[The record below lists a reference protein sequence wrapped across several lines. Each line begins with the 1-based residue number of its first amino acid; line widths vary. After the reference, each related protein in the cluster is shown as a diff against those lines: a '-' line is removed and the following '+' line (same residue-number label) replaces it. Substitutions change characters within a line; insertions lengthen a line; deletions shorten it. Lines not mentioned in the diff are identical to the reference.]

1 MEPLRREVLVPV
13 PSHRRPASLIGLSIV
28 MVLFASAVDALVWS
42 YQAQRAA
49 LERQDGRYVRAR
61 PCRAVAPA
69 PAPAPASIRRAPDDV
84 REMTLRPAPLAD
96 E

>member
-13 PSHRRPASLIGLSIV
+13 PAHRRPASLIGLSIV

-42 YQAQRAA
+42 FQVQRAA
-49 LERQDGRYVRAR
+49 IERETRTVAR
-61 PCRAVAPA
+61 PCHGARQHQPA
-69 PAPAPASIRRAPDDV
+69 PPTIRSAAHH
-84 REMTLRPAPLAD
+84 RPEAMPRPVMPAD

>member
-1 MEPLRREVLVPV
+1 
-13 PSHRRPASLIGLSIV
+13 

-49 LERQDGRYVRAR
+49 LERQDTTLVRAR
-61 PCRAVAPA
+61 PCRSHRLHGPA
-69 PAPAPASIRRAPDDV
+69 PAVIQRAPS
-84 REMTLRPAPLAD
+84 LAPRSIPQAD

>member
-49 LERQDGRYVRAR
+49 MERQEMVRPR
-61 PCRAVAPA
+61 PCRAHKATGPKQHAEIRTAPA
-69 PAPAPASIRRAPDDV
+69 ETPR
-84 REMTLRPAPLAD
+84 LAG